1 MSFERDALPT
11 STFSPEPWTLPAL
24 RAPDC
29 SKPKTAW
36 SRKAGNSVCIWLP
49 LMPHLHP
56 FFPEGSDLLYS
67 SHQILLLH
75 PFFPEGSDLLYSS
88 HQIPCYL
95 DAGQDL
101 RHDHI
106 LPTVS

>member
-1 MSFERDALPT
+1 MSFEGEALPAST
-11 STFSPEPWTLPAL
+11 SSPEPQTLPAL
-24 RAPDC
+24 RAPTC

-36 SRKAGNSVCIWLP
+36 PWKAGNSVCIWLP
-49 LMPHLHP
+49 LMPN
-56 FFPEGSDLLYS
+56 
-67 SHQILLLH
+67 LH

-101 RHDHI
+101 GHDHI